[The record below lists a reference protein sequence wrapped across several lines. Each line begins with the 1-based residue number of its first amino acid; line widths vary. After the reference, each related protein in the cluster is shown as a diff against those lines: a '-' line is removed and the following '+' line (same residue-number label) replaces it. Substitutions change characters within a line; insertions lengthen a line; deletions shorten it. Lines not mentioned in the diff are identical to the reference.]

1 VTHDAGDQKPLER
14 GSQEPSEV
22 LVVERFKAV
31 TKVARARRQQEEK
44 SSTGGLLLLG
54 AF

>member
-1 VTHDAGDQKPLER
+1 VGNPEALEP

-22 LVVERFKAV
+22 LVAERFKPV
-31 TKVARARRQQEEK
+31 TKAARARRQQEEK